1 MTDLSTP
8 LVDSQSVS
16 VDDRPTEADEQLL
29 VPVTTDEPRFRRSV
43 TLKVVLILL
52 DLAAAASVCLAVY
65 FGGFLDGRNDFTSN
79 VLVFGSIVGT
89 TIGACIILRL
99 YQARVSSVR
108 SEEISRLVK
117 VAGSA
122 GIVAVIVT
130 QAQDRLFPVL
140 SPFDGLAIVVMLF
153 TMLVIGRAGF
163 DAWLR
168 HRRALG
174 QYCRNIIIVGTG
186 PEALDLAQ
194 IIRDHPELGYRVAGL
209 IGVDPGE
216 LPDGVTYLGDIG
228 RMDAAIDRHH
238 VNGVLM
244 VTEKMPPKMRNE
256 LVKQLV
262 SRGIHVHLSPGI
274 QGFTYRRLRMV
285 PIAYEPLLYLEPPDH
300 SPYQLFL
307 KRAIDLVLS
316 SIVLVIVAIPLAV
329 LMLLIRLQDGG
340 PAVFRQER
348 VGRNGELFT
357 FLKLRTMVVGAEA
370 KRAAI
375 ADANER
381 VGPLFKAA
389 HDPRVTRLGRF
400 LRATSLDELPQLI
413 NVLRGD
419 MSLVGPRPCLPS
431 EAAEFD
437 EALALRYEVRPGV
450 TGLWQVEA
458 RDNPVFRAYRRFD
471 LFYVENWTVGFD
483 MVILVLT
490 LQNVI
495 SRGVSAVLR
504 TTDSS
509 SESPATALP

>member
-1 MTDLSTP
+1 MD
-8 LVDSQSVS
+8 QSVS
-16 VDDRPTEADEQLL
+16 VEEPSTDTDDAL
-29 VPVTTDEPRFRRSV
+29 VASPIDDQAFQSSV

-65 FGGFLDGRNDFTSN
+65 FGGFLDGRTHLSSN

-89 TIGACIILRL
+89 TIGTCVVLRL

-108 SEEISRLVK
+108 SEEISRLLK
-117 VAGSA
+117 VAGAA
-122 GIVAVIVT
+122 GIVAVVVT

-168 HRRALG
+168 HRRSLG

-216 LPDGVTYLGDIG
+216 LPSGVTYLGDIG
-228 RMDAAIDRHH
+228 SMDDAIDQHH

-244 VTEKMPPKMRNE
+244 VTETMRPQMRNV

-262 SRGIHVHLSPGI
+262 ARGIHVHLSPGI

-300 SPYQLFL
+300 SPFQLFL
-307 KRAIDLVLS
+307 KRALDLVLAT
-316 SIVLVIVAIPLAV
+316 IVLVIFAIPLALLMV
-329 LMLLIRLQDGG
+329 LVRLQDGG
-340 PAVFRQER
+340 PAIFRQSR

-357 FLKLRTMVVGAEA
+357 FLKLRTMVVDAEA

-375 ADANER
+375 ADTNER
-381 VGPLFKAA
+381 NGPLFKAA
-389 HDPRVTRLGRF
+389 DDPRVTRLGRV

-437 EALALRYEVRPGV
+437 DALSLRYEVRPGV

-471 LFYVENWTVGFD
+471 LFYVENWTVGLD
-483 MVILVLT
+483 LVILVLT
-490 LQNVI
+490 VQNVI

-504 TTDSS
+504 RTGPS
-509 SESPATALP
+509 SESPAAALP

>member
-1 MTDLSTP
+1 MTGLSTP
-8 LVDSQSVS
+8 LGDPQGTAIEERAADADGLLITAST
-16 VDDRPTEADEQLL
+16 DDRQL
-29 VPVTTDEPRFRRSV
+29 RRSV
-43 TLKVVLILL
+43 TLKVVLVLL
-52 DLAAAASVCLAVY
+52 DVAAAASVCLFVY
-65 FGGFLDGRNDFTSN
+65 FGGLLDGRNEFTSN

-89 TIGACIILRL
+89 TIASCIALRL

-108 SEEISRLVK
+108 SEEISRLLK
-117 VAGSA
+117 VAGAA

-153 TMLVIGRAGF
+153 TMLVVGRAGF

-168 HRRALG
+168 HRRSLG

-216 LPDGVTYLGDIG
+216 LPEGVTYLGAAASIHD
-228 RMDAAIDRHH
+228 AIDRCG

-244 VTEKMPPKMRNE
+244 VTETMPPEMRNA
-256 LVKQLV
+256 LVKRLV
-262 SRGIHVHLSPGI
+262 ARGIHVHLSPGI

-300 SPYQLFL
+300 SPFQLFL
-307 KRAIDLVLS
+307 KRALDLVLS
-316 SIVLVIVAIPLAV
+316 GIVLVIFAIPLAILMV
-329 LMLLIRLQDGG
+329 LVRLQDGG
-340 PAVFRQER
+340 PAIFKQAR
-348 VGRNGELFT
+348 VGRDGELFT
-357 FLKLRTMVVGAEA
+357 FLKLRTMVVDAEA

-375 ADANER
+375 AGTNER
-381 VGPLFKAA
+381 NGPLFKAA
-389 HDPRVTRLGRF
+389 DDPRVTRLGRI

-419 MSLVGPRPCLPS
+419 MSLVGPRPCLPT

-437 EALALRYEVRPGV
+437 DALTLRYEVRPGV

-471 LFYVENWTVGFD
+471 LFYVENWTVGLD
-483 MVILVLT
+483 LVILVLT
-490 LQNVI
+490 VQNVI
-495 SRGVSAVLR
+495 SRGISAVLR
-504 TTDSS
+504 RTGPA
-509 SESPATALP
+509 SESPAAALP

>member
-1 MTDLSTP
+1 MTGLSTP
-8 LVDSQSVS
+8 LVDPQNVTVEDRPMDAGGVS
-16 VDDRPTEADEQLL
+16 DLAPADDRQL
-29 VPVTTDEPRFRRSV
+29 RRGV
-43 TLKVVLILL
+43 TLKMVLILL

-65 FGGFLDGRNDFTSN
+65 FGGLLDGRNDLTSN

-89 TIGACIILRL
+89 TIGACVVLRL

-108 SEEISRLVK
+108 SEEISRLLK
-117 VAGSA
+117 VAGAA

-168 HRRALG
+168 HRRTLG

-209 IGVDPGE
+209 IGVDPGA

-228 RMDAAIDRHH
+228 AIDDAIDRCN

-244 VTEKMPPKMRNE
+244 VTETMPPPMRNA

-262 SRGIHVHLSPGI
+262 SRGIHVHLSPGV

-300 SPYQLFL
+300 SRFQLFL
-307 KRAIDLVLS
+307 KRALDLALA
-316 SIVLVIVAIPLAV
+316 SIALVIFAIPLAILMV
-329 LMLLIRLQDGG
+329 LVRLQDRG
-340 PAVFRQER
+340 PAIFRQER
-348 VGRNGELFT
+348 VGLNGELFT
-357 FLKLRTMVVGAEA
+357 FLKLRTMVVDAEA

-375 ADANER
+375 AESNER
-381 VGPLFKAA
+381 NGPLFKAA
-389 HDPRVTRLGRF
+389 NDPRVTRLGRI

-419 MSLVGPRPCLPS
+419 MSLVGPRPCLPT

-437 EALALRYEVRPGV
+437 DALSLRYEVRPGV

-471 LFYVENWTVGFD
+471 LFYVENWTVGLD
-483 MVILVLT
+483 LVILVLT
-490 LQNVI
+490 LQNVV

-504 TTDSS
+504 RTGPS
-509 SESPATALP
+509 SESPASALP

>member
-1 MTDLSTP
+1 MDAQ
-8 LVDSQSVS
+8 SQTVEESPPGAGAPVI
-16 VDDRPTEADEQLL
+16 VPADDRQL
-29 VPVTTDEPRFRRSV
+29 RRSV

-65 FGGFLDGRNDFTSN
+65 FGGFLDGRNNDLTSN
-79 VLVFGSIVGT
+79 VLVFTSIVGT
-89 TIGACIILRL
+89 TIAACTVLHL

-108 SEEISRLVK
+108 SEEISRLMK
-117 VAGSA
+117 VAGAA

-153 TMLVIGRAGF
+153 IMLVIGRAGF

-194 IIRDHPELGYRVAGL
+194 IVRDHPELGYRVAGL

-216 LPDGVTYLGDIG
+216 LPDGVTYLGDVASI
-228 RMDAAIDRHH
+228 DEAIDQRN

-244 VTEKMPPKMRNE
+244 VAETMPPPMRNA

-262 SRGIHVHLSPGI
+262 ARGVHVHLSPGI

-300 SPYQLFL
+300 SPFQLFL
-307 KRAIDLVLS
+307 KRALDLVLA
-316 SIVLVIVAIPLAV
+316 SIVLVIFAIPLAILMV
-329 LMLLIRLQDGG
+329 LVRLQDGG
-340 PAVFRQER
+340 PAIFKQDR
-348 VGRNGELFT
+348 VGRNGDLFT
-357 FLKLRTMVVGAEA
+357 FLKLRTMVVDAEA
-370 KRAAI
+370 KRAAL
-375 ADANER
+375 AGTNER
-381 VGPLFKAA
+381 NGPLFKATD
-389 HDPRVTRLGRF
+389 DPRVTGLGRI

-419 MSLVGPRPCLPS
+419 MSLVGPRPCLPT

-437 EALALRYEVRPGV
+437 DALSMRYEVRPGV

-471 LFYVENWTVGFD
+471 LFYVENWTVGLD
-483 MVILVLT
+483 LVILVLT
-490 LQNVI
+490 VQNVI

-504 TTDSS
+504 RTGTS
-509 SESPATALP
+509 SETPASALP